1 MPSIEKLTE
10 SEEIVMKAVWECKNP
25 PAVTEVLDIVNSIYG
40 REWKIQT
47 TSTYLAIL
55 VRKGYLKLIR
65 NGKKF
70 TYKILVKEEAYRRRL
85 YKQHIS
91 YWNHNDIVV
100 FVAEMIHNNDLT
112 LEDLDKIVRSANSNK
127 AI

>member
-10 SEEIVMKAVWECKNP
+10 SEEIVMKAVWDCKKP
-25 PAVTEVLDIVNSIYG
+25 PTVTDVLDITNTVYG
-40 REWKIQT
+40 KDWKIQT

-55 VRKGYLKLIR
+55 VRKGYLKMLR
-65 NGKKF
+65 NGKIF

-91 YWNHNDIVV
+91 FWNYNDIIE
-100 FVAEMIHNNDLT
+100 FVEEMINNNDLT
-112 LEDLDKIVRSANSNK
+112 MEDIDKITNRR
-127 AI
+127 

>member
-10 SEEIVMKAVWECKNP
+10 SEEIVMKAVWDCKKP
-25 PAVTEVLDIVNSIYG
+25 PTVTDVLDITNTVYG
-40 REWKIQT
+40 KDWKIQT

-55 VRKGYLKLIR
+55 VRKGYLKMLR
-65 NGKKF
+65 NGKIF

-91 YWNHNDIVV
+91 FWNHNDIIE
-100 FVAEMIHNNDLT
+100 FVEEMINNNDLT
-112 LEDLDKIVRSANSNK
+112 MEDIDKITNRR
-127 AI
+127 